1 MNFARAKEIFSGL
14 ETRSQITLIGGLV
27 AVIATFFFLYS
38 FASKPSYSTL
48 ASNLTPSDTGSAEK
62 ALAAAGVTYKT
73 DSGGTKISVLASQL
87 SQARVALAEK
97 GVLNGGHVGFEIFD
111 QSKLGATD
119 FQQKVDYQ
127 RALEGEIA
135 RTIEQIQG
143 VQSADVQLVLPD
155 DTLFADEQSKASAAV
170 LVAGGSTLDASTVR
184 GIASLVASS
193 VKGLDSGKVTI
204 TDETGALLWPT
215 EGGAGSASAHTK
227 LEADSLYA
235 SQVASQINA
244 LLTSTL
250 GPGKAI
256 ARVHADL
263 NVDQTTVDK
272 VTYGKKSIPLQQ
284 NLSQETLKSQGGATG
299 ALPAGTTT
307 NTAANAAGSYAAGA
321 NGNGNSNYNHK
332 TDQTTFG
339 VDKTISRSVVAPG
352 SVNKLDVALVVDQ
365 SIPAAQVTQLQ
376 KSVAS
381 LAGITPARG
390 DTIAVSRIAFAKQTT
405 ATATKES
412 PVASI
417 MANPLGLAKKV
428 LLGLGALIFL
438 FMMRRALKRREGEAS
453 VPEPTWLREIEGGM
467 TVAELEAAPAMPAL
481 PSADVERRDQ
491 AREAVE
497 EIANNKPEAIAHQV
511 AAWMKE

>member
-1 MNFARAKEIFSGL
+1 MNLARAKELFSGL
-14 ETRSQITLIGGLV
+14 ETRSQLTLIGGLV

-73 DSGGTKISVLASQL
+73 DSGGTQISVLASQL

-143 VQSADVQLVLPD
+143 VQTAQVQLVLPD

-170 LVAGGSTLDASTVR
+170 LVSGGSTLDSSTVR

-193 VKGLDSGKVTI
+193 VKGLASDKVTI

-272 VTYGKKSIPLQQ
+272 VTYGKKSIALQQ
-284 NLSQETLKSQGGATG
+284 DLSQETLKSTGGANAT
-299 ALPAGTTT
+299 LPAGTTT
-307 NTAANAAGSYAAGA
+307 NTNAAGSYAAGA
-321 NGNGNSNYNHK
+321 NGAGGNSNYNHK

-339 VDKTISRSVVAPG
+339 VDKTIQRSVVAPG

-390 DTIAVSRIAFAKQTT
+390 DTIAVSRIAFAKQEP
-405 ATATKES
+405 ATAAKES
-412 PVASI
+412 PVASL

>member
-1 MNFARAKEIFSGL
+1 
-14 ETRSQITLIGGLV
+14 
-27 AVIATFFFLYS
+27 
-38 FASKPSYSTL
+38 
-48 ASNLTPSDTGSAEK
+48 
-62 ALAAAGVTYKT
+62 
-73 DSGGTKISVLASQL
+73 
-87 SQARVALAEK
+87 VALAEK

-143 VQSADVQLVLPD
+143 VQSAQVQLVLPD

-170 LVAGGSTLDASTVR
+170 LVAGGSTLDSSTVR

-193 VKGLDSGKVTI
+193 VKGLASDKVTI

-263 NVDQTTVDK
+263 NVDQTTIDK
-272 VTYGKKSIPLQQ
+272 VTYAKKGTPLQS
-284 NLSQETLKSQGGATG
+284 NTSTETLKSQGGAA
-299 ALPAGTTT
+299 ALPAGTKT
-307 NTAANAAGSYAAGA
+307 NTPGSYAAGT

-417 MANPLGLAKKV
+417 MADPLGLAKKV

-467 TVAELEAAPAMPAL
+467 TVAELEAGPTMPAL
-481 PSADVERRDQ
+481 PSAEQERRDEVR
-491 AREAVE
+491 ATVE

-511 AAWMKE
+511 STWMKE